1 MQSQGEVPNA
11 EASIAFL
18 YGTEQRLRFAQ
29 AAMEILGQYGTLTPE
44 SELAP
49 IQGAIEGVSRESLH
63 LHGAGTLEIHRNI
76 IAQRG
81 LGLPR

>member
-1 MQSQGEVPNA
+1 MQSRGEVPNA

-18 YGTEQRLRFAQ
+18 YGTQQRLNVAQ
-29 AAMEILGQYGTLTPE
+29 EAMEILDRSGTLTPE
-44 SELAP
+44 SSVAP
-49 IQGAIEGVSRESLH
+49 IQGVIEGLSRESMH
-63 LHGAGTLEIHRNI
+63 MHGAGTMEIHRNI